1 MSSVPADAAF
11 LNITDRYYVRRC
23 NDMDPEESL
32 QDGTK
37 GPASFA
43 RATGERE
50 INPGSRTN
58 CGSRRGSSCLTLNLE
73 RVALYLL
80 RPDAGLVV
88 PAPTPT
94 PTWLGDAQRAGLV
107 S

>member
-1 MSSVPADAAF
+1 MISFIMETVPADAAF
-11 LNITDRYYVRRC
+11 LAIAGRYYVRRC
-23 NDMDPEESL
+23 KGLDPEESL
-32 QDGTK
+32 QDGAT

-43 RATGERE
+43 RATGALLLRC
-50 INPGSRTN
+50 SYW
-58 CGSRRGSSCLTLNLE
+58 LTCKLE

-94 PTWLGDAQRAGLV
+94 PTWLGDAIRAGCA